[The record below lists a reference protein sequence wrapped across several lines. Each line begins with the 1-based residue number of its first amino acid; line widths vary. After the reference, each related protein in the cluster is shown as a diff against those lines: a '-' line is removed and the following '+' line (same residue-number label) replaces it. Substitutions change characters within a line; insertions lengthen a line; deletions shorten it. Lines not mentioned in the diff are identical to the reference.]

1 MIGERE
7 DWSTPSRDNP
17 ADYVYGEYCIDS
29 STAQAGLSV
38 CEVPYCCGERRGGET
53 KTAPDIA
60 RFVRLGLAYV
70 IAIVRLRLG

>member
-1 MIGERE
+1 
-7 DWSTPSRDNP
+7 
-17 ADYVYGEYCIDS
+17 
-29 STAQAGLSV
+29 
-38 CEVPYCCGERRGGET
+38 VPYCCGERQGGET

>member
-1 MIGERE
+1 MLDRVSIR
-7 DWSTPSRDNP
+7 T
-17 ADYVYGEYCIDS
+17 DYVYGEYRIDS

-38 CEVPYCCGERRGGET
+38 CEVPYCCGERRGDET